1 MNWLGRLVQ
10 SYIGK
15 DDTVLDVG
23 CGIMQATT
31 DVLNGKKSFLGKRD
45 ILQCKHL
52 LGIDPHRDYLKQ
64 ACKIFPTVQ
73 MDIKELDR
81 FVDNSFDVVICLD
94 VLEHIELDA
103 AKWALHQMER
113 IARKRVIVY
122 TPSTFH
128 KNEENATDAWGM
140 GANSLQLHRCF
151 LEPHILKARGYE
163 VSFPEPDKNT
173 LAIKQVCF

>member
-1 MNWLGRLVQ
+1 LNWLGHLLQ
-10 SYIGK
+10 NYISK

-31 DVLNGKKSFLGKRD
+31 DNWDHKKNFFGKRD

-52 LGIDPHRDYLKQ
+52 LGVDAHKEYLKQ
-64 ACKIFPTVQ
+64 ACKTFPVLQ
-73 MDIKELDR
+73 LEIKELDR

-94 VLEHIELDA
+94 VLEHIELDDA
-103 AKWALHQMER
+103 LWALRDMER
-113 IARKRVIVY
+113 IARKKVIIY

-128 KNEENATDAWGM
+128 SNEQNAGNAWNM
-140 GANSLQLHRCF
+140 GANALQLHRCF
-151 LEPHILKARGYE
+151 LSPEILKGRQYD

-173 LAIKQVCF
+173 LAIKQV